1 MHARVTIT
9 EGKLDKVDVDE
20 AISIIR
26 DSIAPAAKQQKGFKG
41 LATLIDRST
50 GKGMTITLW
59 ETEADMLAGEASGY
73 LKEQY
78 AKAPAMAAPP
88 TTEHYEVAVM
98 VRE

>member
-9 EGKLDKVDVDE
+9 EGKLDKVE
-20 AISIIR
+20 ESLSIIQ
-26 DSIAPAAKQQKGFKG
+26 DSIVPVAKQQKGFKG
-41 LATLIDRST
+41 LATLVDRST
-50 GKGMTITLW
+50 GKGITISLW
-59 ETEADMLAGEASGY
+59 ETGADMQAGEASGY

-78 AKAPAMAAPP
+78 AKAMPTLAGPP

>member
-1 MHARVTIT
+1 MHARVTIS
-9 EGKLDKVDVDE
+9 EGKLDKVDE
-20 AISIIR
+20 AISIIQ

-41 LATLIDRST
+41 LATLMDRST
-50 GKGMTITLW
+50 GKGISITLW

-78 AKAPAMAAPP
+78 AKAMPTLAGPP

-98 VRE
+98 VHE

>member
-9 EGKLDKVDVDE
+9 EGKPDKVDE
-20 AISIIR
+20 SISIIQ

-41 LATLIDRST
+41 LATLIDRTTS
-50 GKGMTITLW
+50 KGITISLW

-78 AKAPAMAAPP
+78 AKAMPTLAGPP

-98 VRE
+98 VHE